1 MGEIGKNPDIIYALA
16 SGRLPAA
23 IAIIRLSG
31 QNCLQII
38 KNIQGKNPKNISP
51 RIATLAKL
59 YDDNGLID
67 EALILYFPSP
77 HSYTGEDCV
86 ELHLHGSIAIIDKI
100 FKQLNLYHCRLA
112 EPGEFTKRALLN
124 DKIDPTRARAVG
136 DLINAETDKQHEQAI
151 SEFQGNLFKYYDSL
165 REKLIAILAHIE
177 AAIDFS
183 EDEDFDNLITSQKQ
197 ELEIIIAEISEHLES
212 ANQGEIIREGIKIA
226 LVGPPNSGKSTL
238 LNRLAKRDIAIIA
251 PIAGT
256 TRDVLTAH
264 LNIAGYAV
272 TITDTAGIRAS
283 DDIIEK
289 EGIRRTEEASQKA
302 DIIIVIRAID
312 EKPDEIFGNYL
323 KKSKIDLTVI
333 NKIDLLPT
341 LKNRNDKV
349 ADEVRISLLQELGL
363 DKFLQILTELIKDK
377 AQHAKEWQ
385 SPIMT
390 HKVYYHSMF
399 HVKQSL
405 SQALIMNKAGRLELT
420 AEHLRHAVTE
430 IGKLTGHVDIENLL
444 DKIFADFCIGK

>member
-31 QNCLQII
+31 QNCLAII

-51 RIATLAKL
+51 RIASLAKL
-59 YDDNGLID
+59 YDDDGLID

-77 HSYTGEDCV
+77 HSYTGEDCI
-86 ELHLHGSIAIIDKI
+86 ELHLHGSVAIIDKI
-100 FKQLNLYHCRLA
+100 FKLLNHHHCRLA
-112 EPGEFTKRALLN
+112 EAGEFTKRALLN
-124 DKIDPTRARAVG
+124 DKIDPTRARAIG
-136 DLINAETDKQHEQAI
+136 DLINAETDKQHKQAI

-197 ELEIIIAEISEHLES
+197 DLETIIAEISEHLES

-289 EGIRRTEEASQKA
+289 EGIKRTEEASQKA
-302 DIIIVIRAID
+302 DIIIAIQAID
-312 EKPDEIFGNYL
+312 EKPDEIFENYL

-333 NKIDLLPT
+333 NKIDLLPSS
-341 LKNRNDKV
+341 KSRGDGSNDK
-349 ADEVRISLLQELGL
+349 VRISLLQELGL
-363 DKFLQILTELIKDK
+363 DKFLQILTELIKNK
-377 AQHAKEWQ
+377 AQHAKTWQ

-390 HKVYYHSMF
+390 HKTYYESMF

-405 SQALIMNKAGRLELT
+405 AQALIVNEAGRLELT

-430 IGKLTGHVDIENLL
+430 IGKLTGHIDIENLL

>member
-1 MGEIGKNPDIIYALA
+1 MGEVGKNPDIIYALA

-31 QNCLQII
+31 QNCLAII
-38 KNIQGKNPKNISP
+38 KNIQGENPKHIPP

-86 ELHLHGSIAIIDKI
+86 ELHLHGSVAIIDKI
-100 FKQLNLYHCRLA
+100 FKLLNLYHCRLA
-112 EPGEFTKRALLN
+112 EAGEFTKRALLN
-124 DKIDPTRARAVG
+124 DKIDPTRARAIG
-136 DLINAETDKQHEQAI
+136 DLINAETDMQHGQAI

-165 REKLIAILAHIE
+165 RERLIAILAHSE

-183 EDEDFDNLITSQKQ
+183 EDEDFDNLIASQKQ
-197 ELEIIIAEISEHLES
+197 DLEIIIAEISEHLES

-264 LNIAGYAV
+264 LNIDGYAV

-289 EGIRRTEEASQKA
+289 EGIKRTEEASRKA

-312 EKPDEIFGNYL
+312 EKPDEIFKNYL

-333 NKIDLLPT
+333 NKIDLLPSS
-341 LKNRNDKV
+341 KSRDDGSDDK
-349 ADEVRISLLQELGL
+349 VRISLLQELGL
-363 DKFLQILTELIKDK
+363 DKFLQILTSLIKDK

-385 SPIMT
+385 SPIIT
-390 HKVYYHSMF
+390 HKVYYDSMF

-405 SQALIMNKAGRLELT
+405 SQALATNEAGRLELT

>member
-31 QNCLQII
+31 QNCLEII

-77 HSYTGEDCV
+77 HSYTGEDCI
-86 ELHLHGSIAIIDKI
+86 ELHLHGSVVIIDKI
-100 FKQLNLYHCRLA
+100 FKQLNHHHCRLA
-112 EPGEFTKRALLN
+112 EAGEFTKRALLN
-124 DKIDPTRARAVG
+124 DKIDPTRARAIG

-197 ELEIIIAEISEHLES
+197 DIENIIAEISEHLES

-256 TRDVLTAH
+256 TRDLLEVNLS
-264 LNIAGYAV
+264 IDGYAV

-302 DIIIVIRAID
+302 DIIIVIRAIN
-312 EKPDEIFGNYL
+312 EEPDEIFENYL

-333 NKIDLLPT
+333 NKIDLLPSS
-341 LKNRNDKV
+341 KNRGDESNDK
-349 ADEVRISLLQELGL
+349 VRISLLQELGL
-363 DKFLQILTELIKDK
+363 DKFLKILTSLIKDK

-385 SPIMT
+385 SPIIT

-405 SQALIMNKAGRLELT
+405 SQALIMNQAGRLELT

>member
-23 IAIIRLSG
+23 IAILRLSG
-31 QNCLQII
+31 QNCLTII
-38 KNIQGKNPKNISP
+38 KNIQRKNPKNISP

-67 EALILYFPSP
+67 EALILYFPAP
-77 HSYTGEDCV
+77 HSYTGEDCI
-86 ELHLHGSIAIIDKI
+86 ELHLHGSVAIIDKI
-100 FKQLNLYHCRLA
+100 FKQLNHHHCRLA
-112 EPGEFTKRALLN
+112 EAGEFTKRALLN
-124 DKIDPTRARAVG
+124 DKIDPTRARAIG
-136 DLINAETDKQHEQAI
+136 DLINAETDKQHQQAI

-183 EDEDFDNLITSQKQ
+183 EDEDFDNLIASQKQ
-197 ELEIIIAEISEHLES
+197 ELETIIAEISEHLES

-289 EGIRRTEEASQKA
+289 EGIKRTEDASQKA
-302 DIIIVIRAID
+302 DIIIVIRAVD
-312 EKPDEIFGNYL
+312 ETPDEIFENYL
-323 KKSKIDLTVI
+323 KKSKIDLTVT
-333 NKIDLLPT
+333 NKIDLLPSS
-341 LKNRNDKV
+341 KNRSDESNDK
-349 ADEVRISLLQELGL
+349 VRISLLQELGL
-363 DKFLQILTELIKDK
+363 DKFLQILTELIKNK
-377 AQHAKEWQ
+377 AQHAKAVA
-385 SPIMT
+385 IAD
-390 HKVYYHSMF
+390 YHS
-399 HVKQSL
+399 Q
-405 SQALIMNKAGRLELT
+405 
-420 AEHLRHAVTE
+420 
-430 IGKLTGHVDIENLL
+430 NLL
-444 DKIFADFCIGK
+444 S